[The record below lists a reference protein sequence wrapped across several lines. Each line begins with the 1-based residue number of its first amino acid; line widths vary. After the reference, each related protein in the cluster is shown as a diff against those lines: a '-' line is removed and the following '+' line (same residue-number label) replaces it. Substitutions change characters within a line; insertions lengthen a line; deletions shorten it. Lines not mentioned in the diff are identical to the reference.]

1 MEEKEVL
8 EEEGVNTLIML
19 EDDVEEEE
27 DADVVEDWSL
37 AWESSLNECLYL
49 AHGLMGVTTV
59 NLRYVS
65 AWDIIFTTVSW
76 LDHLVSLSWT
86 PTR

>member
-19 EDDVEEEE
+19 EDDVEEEEE

-59 NLRYVS
+59 NLR
-65 AWDIIFTTVSW
+65 
-76 LDHLVSLSWT
+76 
-86 PTR
+86 

>member
-27 DADVVEDWSL
+27 EDADVVEDWSL
-37 AWESSLNECLYL
+37 ACESSLNECLYL

-59 NLRYVS
+59 NLR
-65 AWDIIFTTVSW
+65 
-76 LDHLVSLSWT
+76 
-86 PTR
+86 